1 MPLSAFM
8 FMKVPGTSWVSPL
21 SPRTPRTLE
30 SPSSCLAPCPPGAFL
45 VLSHPLLSPA
55 GNLKSSVTFDLTLDP
70 GRLSPR
76 AIFKETRARN
86 LTRTLDLG
94 LSQHCEEVALLLS
107 VRRLGG
113 PGSAGVAETGSD
125 WAGTDW
131 GVFWSWLWLSP
142 SVAPGMQELLHLCQ
156 PKE

>member
-8 FMKVPGTSWVSPL
+8 FMKVPRPSWVSPL
-21 SPRTPRTLE
+21 FPRIPRIPE

-55 GNLKSSVTFDLTLDP
+55 GNLESSVTFDLTLDP

-94 LSQHCEEVALLLS
+94 LRQHCEDVALLLS
-107 VRRLGG
+107 VRGLGG
-113 PGSAGVAETGSD
+113 P
-125 WAGTDW
+125 W
-131 GVFWSWLWLSP
+131 G
-142 SVAPGMQELLHLCQ
+142 CRRC
-156 PKE
+156 